1 MGKCGTIA
9 LDIKTYFAGCNQPTH
24 PNVIAF
30 DSPWHGYR
38 YYMAYTPYPNGS
50 GFEENPCVAASDDLI
65 HWETP
70 SGLRNPIATSE
81 ELECDEL
88 KDSHLLYRADLDR
101 LEMWYLG
108 RIKGTLADG
117 APLRCLRKVSADGR
131 SWSDHEVM
139 YTFEAFNL
147 VSQSVI
153 YDGEYL
159 FWGIR
164 HTPEDTALYFMRS
177 KDGIRWSDLEKCEV
191 PDAALTDMWHG
202 TVIHTENRYHFV
214 WVGYAGL
221 HRNRIYYAGSAD
233 GRRFSEPA
241 VIVDND
247 AGWDYLYRPC
257 LLKAQNRWYCYYGA
271 NRIDGK
277 WLISMSKGESLEHM
291 KGITEE
297 ELGPIGQDVRALT
310 AWNRKL
316 RMDRWLADTAGLA
329 APRLLLLLPCLTALR
344 FLGCSA
350 LTLWFA
356 AILSSAVCSRILIE
370 PKRMLRRGVVMGTI
384 SACVSEFLFG
394 ILTQLLQI
402 VVNLFVL

>member
-1 MGKCGTIA
+1 
-9 LDIKTYFAGCNQPTH
+9 
-24 PNVIAF
+24 
-30 DSPWHGYR
+30 
-38 YYMAYTPYPNGS
+38 
-50 GFEENPCVAASDDLI
+50 
-65 HWETP
+65 
-70 SGLRNPIATSE
+70 
-81 ELECDEL
+81 
-88 KDSHLLYRADLDR
+88 
-101 LEMWYLG
+101 
-108 RIKGTLADG
+108 
-117 APLRCLRKVSADGR
+117 
-131 SWSDHEVM
+131 
-139 YTFEAFNL
+139 
-147 VSQSVI
+147 
-153 YDGEYL
+153 
-159 FWGIR
+159 
-164 HTPEDTALYFMRS
+164 
-177 KDGIRWSDLEKCEV
+177 LEKCEV

-291 KGITEE
+291 KGITAE

-310 AWNRKL
+310 AWSRKL
-316 RMDRWLADTAGLA
+316 RMDRWIADAAGLA

-370 PKRMLRRGVVMGTI
+370 PKRMLRRGLVMGTI
-384 SACVSEFLFG
+384 NACVSEFLFG

-402 VVNLFVL
+402 VINLFVL